1 MATRNDFRRALLPA
15 CLVLVCLTL
24 AACEDRREPV
34 KPKVA
39 ATQSGATH
47 SGA

>member
-1 MATRNDFRRALLPA
+1 MANRHNPKRLPLAGGLLLLA
-15 CLVLVCLTL
+15 CLTL

-39 ATQSGATH
+39 QASSPAR
-47 SGA
+47 